1 MIAMK
6 IRTFSISRGVRSMLL
21 LLTSAILIAATGCRS
36 VAPASCDYSVTVL
49 GDIHYD
55 DARFH
60 TKEKPGCKPKQQM
73 WKEES
78 PALLAA
84 SAAIVGP
91 DTAFALQLGDMVDGY
106 AASYA
111 AHTQMLAEA
120 SSILEKTYHG
130 LPLVVVCGNH
140 DVGPNAFKSFMIP
153 WQAKHLASLTTNEVK
168 STTFGFRH
176 GPDLWVVIDFN
187 SSAGTVDKVAKIFEE
202 NPDVRYTFIAVH
214 GPVLPMD
221 VWKVRWFYLGQES
234 TNMARRKMREML
246 AKRNA
251 IVLSAHVHAL
261 EYKDWYGDSGRITE
275 MVLSSVPRESSGK
288 VKPAVPDVISETP
301 DDYGAWLKTAEKT
314 EANARFDALFDE
326 YRPGLKARYAA
337 RAVGHHVLRVSDS
350 GVVLEYYGG
359 TATEPTKT
367 FKLR

>member
-1 MIAMK
+1 MITMK
-6 IRTFSISRGVRSMLL
+6 KSSFSISWGIRSMLL
-21 LLTSAILIAATGCRS
+21 LLASAILIAATGCRS
-36 VAPASCDYSVTVL
+36 VAPASRDYSVTVL

-60 TKEKPGCKPKQQM
+60 TKEKPGSKPKQQM

-84 SAAIVGP
+84 SAATVGP
-91 DTAFALQLGDMVDGY
+91 DTAFALQLGDMVDGIP
-106 AASYA
+106 ASYTT
-111 AHTQMLAEA
+111 HTQMLAEA
-120 SSILEKTYHG
+120 SSILERTYHG
-130 LPLVVVCGNH
+130 LPVVVVCGNH
-140 DVGPNAFKSFMIP
+140 DVGPSAFKSFMVP

-168 STTFGFRH
+168 STTFGFRL

-187 SSAGTVDKVAKIFEE
+187 SGSGTVDTVAKILED

-221 VWKVRWFYLGQES
+221 VWKVRWFYLGQERMS
-234 TNMARRKMREML
+234 DARRKMRKL
-246 AKRNA
+246 FAKRNV

-261 EYKDWYGDSGRITE
+261 EYKDWYGDGGRITE

-288 VKPAVPDVISETP
+288 VMPAIPNVISETP

-314 EANARFDALFDE
+314 EENASFDALFDE
-326 YRPGLKARYAA
+326 YRSGLKARYAA

-350 GVVLEYYGG
+350 GVVLEYYGDV
-359 TATEPTKT
+359 ATKPTKT

>member
-1 MIAMK
+1 MK
-6 IRTFSISRGVRSMLL
+6 INTFSLSRGVRSLL
-21 LLTSAILIAATGCRS
+21 LAVAAFVLLVSAGCLSSNGYS
-36 VAPASCDYSVTVL
+36 VAVL

-60 TKEKPGCKPKQQM
+60 TKEKPGNKSKQAM

-78 PALLAA
+78 PAILAA
-84 SAAIVGP
+84 SAATVGP
-91 DTAFALQLGDMVDGY
+91 DTDFALQLGDIVDGY

-120 SSILEKTYHG
+120 TSILEQTYTG
-130 LPLVVVCGNH
+130 LPVVVVCGNH
-140 DVGPNAFKSFMIP
+140 DVGPMAFKSFMVP
-153 WQAKHLASLTTNEVK
+153 WQATHLAALTTNEVK

-187 SSAGTVDKVAKIFEE
+187 SGANTVDTVAKIFAD

-221 VWKVRWFYLGQES
+221 VWKVRWFYLGQE
-234 TNMARRKMREML
+234 NMTKARRKMREML

-251 IVLSAHVHAL
+251 IVLTAHVHSL
-261 EYKDWYGDSGRITE
+261 EYKDWYGDGGRITE
-275 MVLSSVPRESSGK
+275 MVLSSVPRESSGTK
-288 VKPAVPDVISETP
+288 KPAVPAVISETP
-301 DDYGAWLKTAEKT
+301 ADYGAWLKTAEKT
-314 EANARFDALFDE
+314 DANVRFDALFDE
-326 YRPGLKARYAA
+326 YRPGLKTRYAA
-337 RAVGHHVLRVSDS
+337 KAVGHHILRVSDS

-359 TATEPTKT
+359 TATKPTKI